1 MNFKISELI
10 HSDTAI
16 KYNINNMPNI
26 DALDNMLELI
36 VYCLQPLR
44 DKIGKPIIIT
54 SGYRNKQ
61 VNQLVKGSPTSDHT
75 KGMAADF
82 IIKGMPVSD
91 IVDIIRKSDIKFTQ
105 LIEEYSVNAS
115 WVHISYNPKNLKRE
129 VLLCK
134 NGRYIKT

>member
-1 MNFKISELI
+1 MNFKLSELI
-10 HSDTAI
+10 HSDTAV
-16 KYNINNMPNI
+16 KYNINNMPDI
-26 DALDNMLELI
+26 DALDNMLDLI

-54 SGYRNKQ
+54 SGYRNKL

-75 KGMAADF
+75 KGMAVDF

-91 IVDIIRKSDIKFTQ
+91 IVDIIQKSDIKFTQ
-105 LIEEYSVNAS
+105 LIEEYSVNSS